1 MGYPLPGV
9 ECALRCL
16 ESGDI
21 FWDSWSSNKM
31 TSEREG
37 ELFIKSPCMF
47 DRYINKPE
55 ATRETFTEDG
65 WFKTGDCAICK
76 LNRYFDIFNSESN
89 R

>member
-9 ECALRCL
+9 KCALSCL
-16 ESGDI
+16 ESGQI
-21 FWDSWSSNKM
+21 FWDSSANQL

-37 ELFIKSPCMF
+37 ELYIKSASMF

-76 LNRYFDIFNSESN
+76 PILFLTCI
-89 R
+89 